1 MKTKTVIYCR
11 VSSREQEETGYSL
24 DAQEKLLREY
34 ADKKGL
40 QVVKVFRISESA
52 SGRQIRVVFNEMFQ
66 YLVKNKIS
74 CILCEKIDRLTR
86 NLKDGAVVSDW
97 IYQNLANEVHF
108 VKENFIVNKNTRAH
122 ENLVWDMKV
131 AIARFYTNNLSEEVK
146 KGQKEKLSQGW
157 LPTRPPVG
165 YKTVGEKGHKIHI
178 IDQETAPYI
187 KKAFDL
193 YGSGNYSMR
202 AVIETLHKQGFRAR
216 SGKKVVKSVME
227 SILNNP
233 FYYGAMEWNGELIPT
248 ASHEPIITKELFN
261 KVRDIRNGKKTPQF
275 NRHEFQFRKM
285 FVCGECQGTITA
297 EIQKGIVYYHCN
309 HYKNCSQKRYTP
321 ERKIEEKLFDVFRF
335 FESITPEEAD
345 EIKAKI
351 KANHTQEIEYKE
363 TTINRFNERY
373 SSLQRRLDNLYNDR
387 LDEKITPAFWEIKN
401 KEIVEEQAVIQE
413 ELKKLKTDEAKYFE
427 IWLSIIDLSRR
438 AREIYEK
445 RTPAERRILLSH
457 IFSNLV
463 LTDSNVSYTLK
474 TSIQILAERVQQR
487 IDAQKTF
494 EPKKALHHNVK
505 DSSCSKISSLLCDQ
519 GSNLGHPP

>member
-97 IYQNLANEVHF
+97 IYQNPANEVHF

-202 AVIETLHKQGFRAR
+202 AVIEMLYKQGFRAR
-216 SGKKVVKSVME
+216 SGKKIVK
-227 SILNNP
+227 
-233 FYYGAMEWNGELIPT
+233 
-248 ASHEPIITKELFN
+248 
-261 KVRDIRNGKKTPQF
+261 
-275 NRHEFQFRKM
+275 
-285 FVCGECQGTITA
+285 
-297 EIQKGIVYYHCN
+297 
-309 HYKNCSQKRYTP
+309 KRYG
-321 ERKIEEKLFDVFRF
+321 KHIE
-335 FESITPEEAD
+335 
-345 EIKAKI
+345 
-351 KANHTQEIEYKE
+351 
-363 TTINRFNERY
+363 
-373 SSLQRRLDNLYNDR
+373 
-387 LDEKITPAFWEIKN
+387 
-401 KEIVEEQAVIQE
+401 
-413 ELKKLKTDEAKYFE
+413 
-427 IWLSIIDLSRR
+427 
-438 AREIYEK
+438 
-445 RTPAERRILLSH
+445 
-457 IFSNLV
+457 
-463 LTDSNVSYTLK
+463 
-474 TSIQILAERVQQR
+474 
-487 IDAQKTF
+487 
-494 EPKKALHHNVK
+494 
-505 DSSCSKISSLLCDQ
+505 
-519 GSNLGHPP
+519 